1 MLARCA
7 RCQGTF
13 STDRFG
19 RQVCPHCGSELWL
32 ADPNAPRPDAGAPPP
47 VEPPRP
53 EAPAGEPGTAA
64 SAEPSPTPAPP
75 VAPGAGEPPP
85 AGPAEPAGEPRPSSP
100 VWGAPPPPPERHEPR
115 APPPPSPWA
124 PPPPG
129 GGFAGGPPPPG
140 GPYGPG
146 PYGTRPLE
154 PELPSPFA
162 ERDRRGFIGALVE
175 TWKLVALEPQRFFRR
190 VRVDQTRSAVLFAL
204 VCYTIGNLAQSVFAW
219 LSGQQGLLVLEQL
232 AERMPPG
239 QAEALRSYALRSSG
253 WLLVAEVLLAPVL
266 GLVALYVS
274 SALVHAVLTL
284 FRGTRRG
291 FDATLT
297 AMAYAFGLYLLLAV
311 PACGGLVAPI
321 WFLVVAV
328 VGLGE
333 TQRCGPGKAAVAV
346 LAPAV
351 LVCVC
356 CCGALGVG
364 LGGLLKGIDGLPKGT
379 TTL

>member
-1 MLARCA
+1 
-7 RCQGTF
+7 
-13 STDRFG
+13 
-19 RQVCPHCGSELWL
+19 
-32 ADPNAPRPDAGAPPP
+32 
-47 VEPPRP
+47 
-53 EAPAGEPGTAA
+53 
-64 SAEPSPTPAPP
+64 
-75 VAPGAGEPPP
+75 
-85 AGPAEPAGEPRPSSP
+85 

>member
-13 STDRFG
+13 TTDRFG

-32 ADPNAPRPDAGAPPP
+32 ADPSAGT
-47 VEPPRP
+47 
-53 EAPAGEPGTAA
+53 APAEV
-64 SAEPSPTPAPP
+64 PAP
-75 VAPGAGEPPP
+75 
-85 AGPAEPAGEPRPSSP
+85 GPAEPAGPPAAGEGASAPVSTPPPVPEAGPPAEPSGPTEPPGPARPTGP
-100 VWGAPPPPPERHEPR
+100 VWGAPPPPPERH
-115 APPPPSPWA
+115 APPAPAPPSPWTA
-124 PPPPG
+124 PPRG
-129 GGFAGGPPPPG
+129 AWAGGSPPG

-146 PYGTRPLE
+146 HYGPGPLE
-154 PELPSPFA
+154 PELPAPFA
-162 ERDRRGFIGALVE
+162 ERERRGFLGAFVE

-190 VRVDQTRSAVLFAL
+190 VRVDQPRSAVLFAL
-204 VCYTIGNLAQSVFAW
+204 ICYTVGNLAQSVFAW
-219 LSGQQGLLVLEQL
+219 LSGQQGLIVLEQL

-239 QAEALRSYALRSSG
+239 QAEALRSYAVRSSG
-253 WLLVAEVLLAPVL
+253 WLLIAEVLVAPVL
-266 GLVALYVS
+266 GLVALYVGS
-274 SALVHAVLTL
+274 GLIHAVLTL
-284 FRGTRRG
+284 FRGSRRG

-297 AMAYAFGLYLLLAV
+297 AVAYAFGLYLLLAV
-311 PACGGLVAPI
+311 PVCGGLVAPI

-351 LVCVC
+351 MVCVC

-364 LGGLLKGIDGLPKGT
+364 LGGFLKGMDGLPKGT